1 MVKDSFSPF
10 WYARTDEP
18 SGPARPQR
26 LEIASSRLEIAMRSL
41 ALVCLLAFAAP
52 AHAATP
58 EQHYLD
64 MRDRYIAKFSKAA
77 ENDEAYK
84 QHDVALNELTGVL
97 RGLVGPVTIKGLPA
111 EGKSNVD
118 TLFKSDIGFGHLDGL
133 GFATEGDK
141 QQAVVTT
148 TSLLKHW
155 LREHNKDGMP
165 QELDAALRSDRFY
178 YQAIQDAAFA
188 KYAEL
193 PITKPASA
201 NAVVAV
207 LGVRG
212 NGDLK
217 GPPHEI
223 DVVAIQGNK
232 VFFLAATDAV
242 KTTEIPACEKVW
254 KQMMARKV
262 PQDGMA
268 KEDQAMDAYTR
279 CFAREAPSQSWFA
292 AAVKKAQSQLE
303 LLPLR

>member
-1 MVKDSFSPF
+1 
-10 WYARTDEP
+10 
-18 SGPARPQR
+18 
-26 LEIASSRLEIAMRSL
+26 MRSL
-41 ALVCLLAFAAP
+41 ALLCLLAIATP
-52 AHAATP
+52 AQAATP

-64 MRDRYIAKFSKAA
+64 LRDRYIAKFSKAK
-77 ENDEAYK
+77 ESDETSR
-84 QHDVALNELTGVL
+84 QHDAALGELTSVL
-97 RGLVGPVTIKGLPA
+97 RGLVGPVSIKGLPA

-118 TLFKSDIGFGHLDGL
+118 TLFREDIGFGHLDGL

-155 LREHNKDGMP
+155 LREHAKDGMP
-165 QELDAALRSDRFY
+165 QEIDAAFKSDRFY

-201 NAVVAV
+201 SAAVAV

-223 DVVAIQGNK
+223 DVVAIQGDK
-232 VFFLAATDAV
+232 VFFLAVTDAV
-242 KTTEIPACEKVW
+242 KTAEIPACEKVW
-254 KQMMARKV
+254 KQMMARKL
-262 PQDGMA
+262 PKDDMA
-268 KEDQAMDAYTR
+268 REDQAMDAFTK
-279 CFAREAPSQSWFA
+279 CFAKEAPNQSWFA
-292 AAVKKAQSQLE
+292 AVVKKAQAQLE